1 MSAKIHAREFGKLAP
16 YLRYKGCQPRERLV
30 AVTRELRLFNKNICG
45 RKFERI
51 CMAAEA
57 CPVPVS
63 ESPVQ
68 RDEGPV
74 NGGGNYDPLKV
85 A

>member
-1 MSAKIHAREFGKLAP
+1 M
-16 YLRYKGCQPRERLV
+16 
-30 AVTRELRLFNKNICG
+30 TRELRLFNKNICG

>member
-1 MSAKIHAREFGKLAP
+1 M
-16 YLRYKGCQPRERLV
+16 
-30 AVTRELRLFNKNICG
+30 TRELRLFNKNIG
-45 RKFERI
+45 RRKTERL
-51 CMAAEA
+51 CMAAES

-63 ESPVQ
+63 ESPLQ

-85 A
+85 SIIALIKFGHMLEHPSIPGYSRLIYTLSHE

>member
-1 MSAKIHAREFGKLAP
+1 MTG
-16 YLRYKGCQPRERLV
+16 
-30 AVTRELRLFNKNICG
+30 ELRLFNKNIGG
-45 RKFERI
+45 RETERL
-51 CMAAEA
+51 CMAAES
-57 CPVPVS
+57 CPVSAS

-68 RDEGPV
+68 RDEGPI